1 MRSRAVGSFGRP
13 RRYPESR
20 LRRCSGS
27 SARIRSF
34 HDSRPT
40 RFQEHSA
47 DYSCAPDLLFG
58 EISVLQPFL
67 LPALSKVALPN
78 TCPYAIRHQAS
89 YQPDRDILPIE
100 GARRPFPTRRRATKK
115 TGSIVVRIKIVR
127 IFALTKL
134 LNKFVNSKRRP
145 FQARGR
151 AARRTGIRRAF
162 RDKRT
167 IFKRRERNGKD
178 NPEQGTGY
186 SAGSRT

>member
-1 MRSRAVGSFGRP
+1 MTADRRDFRSIPPITVVHPTCFSGKFRVDNPFCCRLFRRWPCRIPALMRSGIKHHI
-13 RRYPESR
+13 SR
-20 LRRCSGS
+20 IGTFC
-27 SARIRSF
+27 RSK
-34 HDSRPT
+34 
-40 RFQEHSA
+40 
-47 DYSCAPDLLFG
+47 APDALFRQEG
-58 EISVLQPFL
+58 E
-67 LPALSKVALPN
+67 
-78 TCPYAIRHQAS
+78 
-89 YQPDRDILPIE
+89 
-100 GARRPFPTRRRATKK
+100 RRKK

-162 RDKRT
+162 RNKRT